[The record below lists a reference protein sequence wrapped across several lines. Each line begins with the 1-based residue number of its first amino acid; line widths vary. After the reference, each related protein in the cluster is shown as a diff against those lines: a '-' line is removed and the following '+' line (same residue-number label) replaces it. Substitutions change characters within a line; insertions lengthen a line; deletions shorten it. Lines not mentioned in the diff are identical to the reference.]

1 MISVIVPTCR
11 PTSVLT
17 RCLVSLAQQQLPS
30 DELEVCVVFNGDA
43 AARLECGPW
52 PFRLSVTQIGGAS
65 AAAARNRGLAC
76 TSGELVVFLNDD
88 VVLEP
93 GCLAAHAEAH
103 ARLDR
108 PGLVLGSATWPLYA
122 DSTVLDRLIAETSL
136 VMFYD
141 QMRPYEWYGFRHAW
155 TLNLS
160 VKREYAQRERFDER
174 LSPVNF
180 EDLEWAFR
188 LERRCGLHVWY
199 APECAAVHDHRY
211 TWEALLARERL
222 VGRMA
227 AKLWQANAECFRAV
241 YENDLDERYLDFC
254 RRAVAAER
262 RRAPRLLELLG
273 RYAQLRATELDNAP
287 GGRAAFMSLLHG
299 AIQPMKRLEFR
310 RGLLEE
316 RAAGAPRTTA
326 PTTTTTTAGLARSR

>member
-30 DELEVCVVFNGDA
+30 DELEVCVVFNGGA
-43 AARLECGPW
+43 AARLDGEPW
-52 PFRLSVTQIGGAS
+52 PFRLSVTQICEGS

-93 GCLAAHAEAH
+93 GCLAAHAEAQ

-141 QMRPYEWYGFRHAW
+141 QMRPYAWYGFRHAW

-160 VKREYAQRERFDER
+160 VKREYAQREPFDER
-174 LSPVNF
+174 LRPVNF

-211 TWEALLARERL
+211 TWETLLARERL

-227 AKLWQANAECFRAV
+227 AKLWQANAECFRAI
-241 YENDLDERYLDFC
+241 YETELDGRYLDFC
-254 RRAVAAER
+254 RRAVEAER

-273 RYAQLRATELDNAP
+273 RYAQLRAAELDSAP

-316 RAAGAPRTTA
+316 CAAVASRTTA
-326 PTTTTTTAGLARSR
+326 APTAGLAQSR